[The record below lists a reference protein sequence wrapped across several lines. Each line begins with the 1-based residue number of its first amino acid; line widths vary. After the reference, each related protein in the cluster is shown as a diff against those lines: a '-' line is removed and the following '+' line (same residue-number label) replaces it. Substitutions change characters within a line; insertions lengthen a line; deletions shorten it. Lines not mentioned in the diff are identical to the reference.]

1 MTFRSVENKEMKK
14 ILKEREKEEI
24 VNNQKI
30 LGS

>member
-14 ILKEREKEEI
+14 ILEEREKEEI